1 MMKKFNFYHW
11 YRNHL
16 GNGVYNYYYR
26 VYGYI
31 FLVLNLIMIFLIGS
45 LDLHKGQGHTSPN
58 WFIVFFFIT
67 GIFGGIYFSYILTE
81 KICGNFIG
89 DKYPQVVPFYF
100 FCSFLFSYP
109 FSIFILYLVFRL
121 FRSHG

>member
-1 MMKKFNFYHW
+1 MVMFNFFRW
-11 YRNHL
+11 YINHL
-16 GNGVYNYYYR
+16 KFVNNYKLYGLIFFFGNV
-26 VYGYI
+26 
-31 FLVLNLIMIFLIGS
+31 IMFFLIGS
-45 LDLHKGQGHTSPN
+45 LDPHKEHTPPN

-81 KICGNFIG
+81 KICGNFTS

-100 FCSFLFSYP
+100 FVSFLFSYP

-121 FRSHG
+121 FTYG

>member
-26 VYGYI
+26 VYGFI
-31 FLVLNLIMIFLIGS
+31 FLILNLIMFFLIGS
-45 LDLHKGQGHTSPN
+45 LDLHKGHTPPN

-81 KICGNFIG
+81 KICRNMLTTE
-89 DKYPQVVPFYF
+89 YPQKVTFYF
-100 FCSFLFSYP
+100 FCSFLFSYS